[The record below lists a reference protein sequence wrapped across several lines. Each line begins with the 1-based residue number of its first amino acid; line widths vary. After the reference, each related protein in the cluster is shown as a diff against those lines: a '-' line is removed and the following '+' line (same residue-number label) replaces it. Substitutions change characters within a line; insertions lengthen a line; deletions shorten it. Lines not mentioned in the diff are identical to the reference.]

1 MQDSRFVSPEEAGA
15 YFNISAET
23 IRRLCREGKIPGV
36 RKIGGQWRI
45 PRSFLSSDTAT
56 VQQLA
61 EDEDKK

>member
-23 IRRLCREGKIPGV
+23 IRRLCREDKIPGA

-45 PRSFLSSDTAT
+45 PRSFLSSDVDT
-56 VQQLA
+56 VKKLA
-61 EDEDKK
+61 EDEEKK